1 MESDLYQIRSLGGC
15 TKAAYELFVSNI
27 ATILKQ
33 TWLPALLVAIAT
45 TASLYILLFTGAESF
60 LSPNLQAIIT
70 KFAILIVTFLCS
82 VAFFSWH
89 NGIILSLITGQNRKQ
104 SIIRVARVNA
114 IYVAMDI
121 LFTAVIG
128 AIFVFISLQ
137 QPPIQALKP
146 TETAPIVNYFT
157 VSLLVT
163 LATIIFIA
171 IAVIPL
177 LYSSVQYLVEP
188 KQKIFSIFTHGYLT
202 GLKRWGFLFL
212 LTFIL
217 NIIVTIILAICYLP
231 ISILTISQYMNLL
244 GTFLGDANTL
254 PTLFPVIFIA
264 TSLLVQFIIVYV
276 ATGISMV
283 YYYAYGSIEAQ
294 NK

>member
-45 TASLYILLFTGAESF
+45 TASLYMLIFMGAESF
-60 LSPNLQAIIT
+60 ASPNLQAIIT

-114 IYVAMDI
+114 IYVAMGI

-163 LATIIFIA
+163 LATIIIFA

-244 GTFLGDANTL
+244 GTFIGDANTL

>member
-60 LSPNLQAIIT
+60 ASPNLQAFIIKLAT
-70 KFAILIVTFLCS
+70 FLITFLCS

-114 IYVAMDI
+114 IYVAMGI

-163 LATIIFIA
+163 LATIIIFA

-244 GTFLGDANTL
+244 GTFIGDANTL

-264 TSLLVQFIIVYV
+264 TSLLVQFIIVYA

>member
-45 TASLYILLFTGAESF
+45 TVSLYILLFTGAESF

-70 KFAILIVTFLCS
+70 KFAILAVTFLCS

-104 SIIRVARVNA
+104 SIIRVARINA
-114 IYVAMDI
+114 IYVAMGI
-121 LFTAVIG
+121 LFTLVIG
-128 AIFVFISLQ
+128 AVFVFLLQ
-137 QPPIQALKP
+137 QSAPAQALKP
-146 TETAPIVNYFT
+146 TETTPIVNYFT

-163 LATIIFIA
+163 LATIIIFA

-217 NIIVTIILAICYLP
+217 NIIATIILAICYLP

-244 GTFLGDANTL
+244 GTFIGDANTL

>member
-45 TASLYILLFTGAESF
+45 TASLYMLIFMGAESF

-70 KFAILIVTFLCS
+70 KFAILIVTFFCS

-163 LATIIFIA
+163 LATIIIFA

-244 GTFLGDANTL
+244 GTFIGDANTL

>member
-45 TASLYILLFTGAESF
+45 TASLYMLIFMGAESF
-60 LSPNLQAIIT
+60 ASPNLQAFII
-70 KFAILIVTFLCS
+70 KLAVFLITFLCS

-114 IYVAMDI
+114 IYVAMGI

-163 LATIIFIA
+163 LATIIIFA

-244 GTFLGDANTL
+244 GTFIGDANTL

>member
-45 TASLYILLFTGAESF
+45 TASLYMLIFTGAESF

-114 IYVAMDI
+114 IYVAMGI

-163 LATIIFIA
+163 LATIIIFA

-244 GTFLGDANTL
+244 GTFIGDANTL

>member
-60 LSPNLQAIIT
+60 LSPNMQVLIT
-70 KFAILIVTFLCS
+70 KFAILVVTFLCS

-114 IYVAMDI
+114 IYVAMGI

-128 AIFVFISLQ
+128 AIFVFTSLQ

-163 LATIIFIA
+163 LATIIIFA

-244 GTFLGDANTL
+244 GTFIGDANTL

>member
-45 TASLYILLFTGAESF
+45 TASLYMLLFTGAESF

-163 LATIIFIA
+163 LATIIIFA

-244 GTFLGDANTL
+244 GTFIGDANTL

-264 TSLLVQFIIVYV
+264 TSILVQFIIVYV
-276 ATGISMV
+276 TTGISMV

>member
-45 TASLYILLFTGAESF
+45 TASLYMLIFTGAESF

-89 NGIILSLITGQNRKQ
+89 NGIILSLITGENRKQ

-114 IYVAMDI
+114 IYVAMGI

-163 LATIIFIA
+163 LATIIIFA

-244 GTFLGDANTL
+244 GTFIGDANTL

>member
-33 TWLPALLVAIAT
+33 TWPPALLVAIAT
-45 TASLYILLFTGAESF
+45 TASLYMLIFMGAESF

-114 IYVAMDI
+114 IYVAMGI

-146 TETAPIVNYFT
+146 TETAPMVNYFT

-163 LATIIFIA
+163 LATIIIFA

-188 KQKIFSIFTHGYLT
+188 KQKIFSIFTHGYLI

-244 GTFLGDANTL
+244 GTFIGDANTL

>member
-114 IYVAMDI
+114 IYVAMGI

-128 AIFVFISLQ
+128 AIFVFTSLQ

-163 LATIIFIA
+163 LATIIIFA

-177 LYSSVQYLVEP
+177 LYSSVKYLVEP

-244 GTFLGDANTL
+244 GTFIGDANTL

-283 YYYAYGSIEAQ
+283 YYYAYGCIEAQ

>member
-1 MESDLYQIRSLGGC
+1 MESDLYQIRSFGGC

-45 TASLYILLFTGAESF
+45 TASLYMLIFMGAESF
-60 LSPNLQAIIT
+60 ASPNLQVIIT

-114 IYVAMDI
+114 IYVAMGI

-163 LATIIFIA
+163 LATIIIFA

-244 GTFLGDANTL
+244 GTFIGDANTL

>member
-163 LATIIFIA
+163 LATIIIFA

-188 KQKIFSIFTHGYLT
+188 KQKIFSIFTHGYLA

-212 LTFIL
+212 LSFLL
-217 NIIVTIILAICYLP
+217 NIIVIIVTAICYLP

-244 GTFLGDANTL
+244 GTFIGDANTL

>member
-60 LSPNLQAIIT
+60 ASPNLQAIIT

-114 IYVAMDI
+114 IYVAMGI

-128 AIFVFISLQ
+128 AIFVFTSLQ

-146 TETAPIVNYFT
+146 TETTPIVNYFT

-163 LATIIFIA
+163 LATIIIFA

-177 LYSSVQYLVEP
+177 LYSSVKYLVEP

-244 GTFLGDANTL
+244 GTFIGDANTL

-283 YYYAYGSIEAQ
+283 YYYAYGCIEAQ

>member
-114 IYVAMDI
+114 IYVAMGI

-163 LATIIFIA
+163 LATIIIFA

-244 GTFLGDANTL
+244 GTFIGDANTL

>member
-45 TASLYILLFTGAESF
+45 TASLYMLIFMGAESF

-114 IYVAMDI
+114 IYVAMGI

-163 LATIIFIA
+163 PATIIIFA

-177 LYSSVQYLVEP
+177 LYSLVQYLVEP

-244 GTFLGDANTL
+244 GTFIGDANTL

>member
-146 TETAPIVNYFT
+146 TETAPMVNYFT

-163 LATIIFIA
+163 LATIIIFA

-188 KQKIFSIFTHGYLT
+188 KQKIFSIFTHGYLI

-244 GTFLGDANTL
+244 GTFIGDANTL

>member
-60 LSPNLQAIIT
+60 ASPNLQAIIT

-163 LATIIFIA
+163 LATIIIFA

-212 LTFIL
+212 LTFLL
-217 NIIVTIILAICYLP
+217 NIIVTIILAICYLT

-244 GTFLGDANTL
+244 GTFIGDANTL

-264 TSLLVQFIIVYV
+264 TSILVQFIIVYV
-276 ATGISMV
+276 TTGISMV

>member
-60 LSPNLQAIIT
+60 ASPNLQAFIIKLAT
-70 KFAILIVTFLCS
+70 FLIIFLCS

-89 NGIILSLITGQNRKQ
+89 NGIILSLITGKNRKQ

-114 IYVAMDI
+114 IYVAMGI

-128 AIFVFISLQ
+128 AVFVFISLQ
-137 QPPIQALKP
+137 QPPIQALKS

-163 LATIIFIA
+163 LATIIIFA

-244 GTFLGDANTL
+244 GTFIGDANTL